1 MTSTGYN
8 TTTTC
13 TLHYDRHPSRVH
25 GVCVT
30 SILSSTIST
39 MHGAITTY
47 KSIATLYLISRTSW
61 DRSTVVC
68 DQKYELSCLL
78 LSRHDNDSSALSECT
93 KVMPRKSAWQ
103 LLAESEKEQ
112 NKQQCPTKQGTLYYK
127 TSGDFIIGGAVIA
140 EQLVRYCNNRKTSN
154 LLLFAF
160 FFCFLLFA
168 VCFLLFA
175 FWQAMCFFLLWS
187 PSNASSFL
195 HLQLN
200 QETGAGKEPKNS
212 VVLNCFLIPDEDEIF
227 FQING
232 KGKVIIYLVH
242 LFPSFHSPEI
252 LITFYS
258 NQH

>member
-103 LLAESEKEQ
+103 LLAESEKKQ
-112 NKQQCPTKQGTLYYK
+112 NKQQCPTKQAAMFYK
-127 TSGDFIIGGAVIA
+127 TSRDFIISGAVIA
-140 EQLVRYCNNRKTSN
+140 MQLVRDCNNRKTSN
-154 LLLFAF
+154 ALLFALVAQQRF
-160 FFCFLLFA
+160 IILAPSAKSGNGSRKGTKELCCSQLFSDSWRWDLLLNYAKMQCHHSPRFLLFTLLYHIF
-168 VCFLLFA
+168 VFLPIGLD
-175 FWQAMCFFLLWS
+175 
-187 PSNASSFL
+187 
-195 HLQLN
+195 
-200 QETGAGKEPKNS
+200 T
-212 VVLNCFLIPDEDEIF
+212 
-227 FQING
+227 QI
-232 KGKVIIYLVH
+232 
-242 LFPSFHSPEI
+242 
-252 LITFYS
+252 ITFYLQGS
-258 NQH
+258 SVSVHLQ